1 MGNSTTPSTHT
12 ERLAR
17 IGSRLEAQR
26 VELFSI
32 IANRSATLVHH
43 WSAPG
48 FVDERPEPGE
58 LEVPL
63 EWFPW
68 SLGNVRPAEY
78 MFVRNAGSLPSTTTG
93 SSISQLG
100 MSSVLHLPLTFGSSW
115 LGALCVYW
123 SDERSLWPLDDR
135 EWICAAALED
145 LSIRR

>member
-1 MGNSTTPSTHT
+1 MGISTTPPTHT

-26 VELFSI
+26 VELFAI
-32 IANRSATLVHH
+32 VDNRSASLVHH
-43 WSAPG
+43 WAALG
-48 FVDERPEPGE
+48 FAEFEPSD
-58 LEVPL
+58 VASDVAL

-78 MFVRNAGSLPSTTTG
+78 MFVRNAGSLPSSTDG
-93 SSISQLG
+93 SSIAQLG
-100 MSSVLHLPLTFGSSW
+100 MSSVLHLPLTFGSNW

-123 SDERSLWPLDDR
+123 SDERSSWPLEDR